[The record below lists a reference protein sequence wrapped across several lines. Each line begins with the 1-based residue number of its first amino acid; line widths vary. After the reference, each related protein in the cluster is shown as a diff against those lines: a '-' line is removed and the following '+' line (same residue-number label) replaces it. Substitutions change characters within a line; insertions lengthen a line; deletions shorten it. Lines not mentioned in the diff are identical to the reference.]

1 MVVLV
6 IRTRMPLFKSK
17 SSKYLSFATLL
28 IVAATIILSF
38 IPHAQIFGFVALPP
52 FYLYTVGL
60 IVLIYIITAGL
71 VRKVF
76 YKRVR
81 S

>member
-1 MVVLV
+1 MVELV
-6 IRTRMPLFKSK
+6 IRTRKPLFKSK

-38 IPHAQIFGFVALPP
+38 IPYAQIFGFIALPP

-60 IVLIYIITAGL
+60 IILIYIITTG
-71 VRKVF
+71 
-76 YKRVR
+76 
-81 S
+81 